1 MFPKLIALS
10 ALLCFV
16 AADVSEV
23 LNRPKGRIAL
33 KTVHLR
39 PAAYKHKL
47 RAREVDDGET
57 NAQLFDTV
65 IIEDNADLDHLDPIP
80 LAVVDSS
87 DVPPASAFQLHESHQ
102 DFQGP
107 YHYEKPTIEND
118 YLAPKPDG
126 DYLPPHGPR
135 DFDDSVAKRSIRLR
149 LRPRH

>member
-1 MFPKLIALS
+1 MS
-10 ALLCFV
+10 MV
-16 AADVSEV
+16 AADVGEV
-23 LNRPKGRIAL
+23 LNRPKARIVL
-33 KTVHLR
+33 RSVHLR

-47 RAREVDDGET
+47 RAREVDGGET
-57 NAQLFDTV
+57 DAQLFDTV
-65 IIEDNADLDHLDPIP
+65 IIEDNADLDPLDPIP

-87 DVPPASAFQLHESHQ
+87 DVPASAFQLHESHQ

-135 DFDDSVAKRSIRLR
+135 DFDESVAKRSIRLR